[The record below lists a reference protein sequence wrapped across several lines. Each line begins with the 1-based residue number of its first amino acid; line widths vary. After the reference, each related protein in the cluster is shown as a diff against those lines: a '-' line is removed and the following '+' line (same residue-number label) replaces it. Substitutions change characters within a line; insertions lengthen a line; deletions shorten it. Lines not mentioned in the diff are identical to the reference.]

1 MCDCICNQPQYAN
14 HGAICPICEEERD
27 LRDRIMEDNQREY
40 EWLQSEQQEACWW
53 DPDFGEKTAGVLDRA
68 RGEMLDRIDRTDWSI
83 GFHDFEYNAAE
94 ADAAYY
100 KAMRQEESDSY

>member
-40 EWLQSEQQEACWW
+40 EWLEREAR
-53 DPDFGEKTAGVLDRA
+53 E
-68 RGEMLDRIDRTDWSI
+68 EYE
-83 GFHDFEYNAAE
+83 EYNAAE

-100 KAMRQEESDSY
+100 RAMRQEESDSY

>member
-14 HGAICPICEEERD
+14 HGTICPLCEEERD

-40 EWLQSEQQEACWW
+40 EWLEREAR
-53 DPDFGEKTAGVLDRA
+53 E
-68 RGEMLDRIDRTDWSI
+68 EYE
-83 GFHDFEYNAAE
+83 EYNGAE

-100 KAMRQEESDSY
+100 RAMRQEESDSY